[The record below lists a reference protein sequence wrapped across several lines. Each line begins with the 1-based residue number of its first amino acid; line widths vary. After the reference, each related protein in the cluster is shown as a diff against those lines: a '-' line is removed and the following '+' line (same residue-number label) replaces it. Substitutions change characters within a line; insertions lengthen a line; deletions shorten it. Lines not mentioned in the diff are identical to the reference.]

1 MYFEDKKENTKKLKC
16 QVRFIRCAVHTV
28 QLTVSDVLKEEKAA
42 AIINE
47 GRGVCKQLEATRV
60 KSVLN
65 AKEKA
70 NNRLSYTLALN
81 IGYVGTSFRIKKMLP

>member
-1 MYFEDKKENTKKLKC
+1 MKC
-16 QVRFIRCAVHTV
+16 QVRFISCAAHTV
-28 QLTVSDVLKEEKAA
+28 QLTVSDVSKEEKTA
-42 AIINE
+42 AIINDC
-47 GRGVCKQLEATRV
+47 RGVCKQLEAKRV